1 MLTHL
6 TAGMLLRR
14 SLPRASGHTSR
25 GVLTPAPL
33 KPTKCT
39 QRLVANTRVTRY
51 GRPAA
56 ALYICNRYQLTCTF
70 LPRCDLI
77 KVCHTLSQTS
87 PGFIAYLTEN
97 TRSIWREC
105 LGHGG
110 GVPQALLLA
119 DGRIYIATQR
129 KLIAL
134 QMLLQ
139 FLQDVTI
146 SCSLSTDI
154 ATSFLWYMFCTN
166 PQHSSFKR
174 IGKTR
179 SKTTQSANKRVRLDF
194 HQHKIITNVTVEK
207 R

>member
-70 LPRCDLI
+70 LPHYGRT
-77 KVCHTLSQTS
+77 KFCHPLPNVSRRHRVSHWERAFHQLRAPRSRLDCRTLSRSQTVAS
-87 PGFIAYLTEN
+87 KLPHSRNSSHYKHEFYCN
-97 TRSIWREC
+97 SC
-105 LGHGG
+105 
-110 GVPQALLLA
+110 
-119 DGRIYIATQR
+119 R
-129 KLIAL
+129 KRG
-134 QMLLQ
+134 
-139 FLQDVTI
+139 DHVH
-146 SCSLSTDI
+146 CSLTSISAVYNICLPLIHST
-154 ATSFLWYMFCTN
+154 APSNASTN
-166 PQHSSFKR
+166 L
-174 IGKTR
+174 G
-179 SKTTQSANKRVRLDF
+179 AN
-194 HQHKIITNVTVEK
+194 
-207 R
+207 

>member
-70 LPRCDLI
+70 LPRYGRVKFCHYLSMILEFHRMSQQKHAFRPVRAPRSRLTLTHALWPDNHIGCFRAAEARHL
-77 KVCHTLSQTS
+77 KV
-87 PGFIAYLTEN
+87 
-97 TRSIWREC
+97 
-105 LGHGG
+105 
-110 GVPQALLLA
+110 LLYVFA
-119 DGRIYIATQR
+119 
-129 KLIAL
+129 
-134 QMLLQ
+134 
-139 FLQDVTI
+139 
-146 SCSLSTDI
+146 
-154 ATSFLWYMFCTN
+154 WYE
-166 PQHSSFKR
+166 
-174 IGKTR
+174 
-179 SKTTQSANKRVRLDF
+179 
-194 HQHKIITNVTVEK
+194 KIMK
-207 R
+207 